1 MPDVPRGLTAAG
13 GPEKSARHERAMH
26 DYDLQF
32 VSYHVDA
39 LPNPFV
45 AKMRESGLPVITW
58 TVRTAEQR
66 KRTQEY
72 ADQMT
77 FEGFDPRRE
86 ANGG

>member
-1 MPDVPRGLTAAG
+1 M
-13 GPEKSARHERAMH
+13 SARHERAMR

-45 AKMRESGLPVITW
+45 TKMRETGLPVITW

-66 KRTQEY
+66 ERTFRF

-77 FEGFDPRRE
+77 FEGFDPRE
-86 ANGG
+86 ADGG